1 MAFFPKG
8 DTYVHPQ
15 AETATSLLRY
25 AAASA
30 HLWPTL
36 IDSPKNRFDAP
47 CKPETLEMQRS
58 RSPLSGRQTLVPIAK
73 RRTSDGELVRSS
85 RDSPAGSSTSTVFT
99 RAIKF
104 LRF

>member
-1 MAFFPKG
+1 MQL
-8 DTYVHPQ
+8 Q
-15 AETATSLLRY
+15 ARIF
-25 AAASA
+25 
-30 HLWPTL
+30 WPTL

-73 RRTSDGELVRSS
+73 RRTSDGELVPRLVRSS